1 MARLIGLVLMILAST
16 GGPHRVAA
24 QDATPAPDVAG
35 VYTCE
40 GKNPDGSPYKGIVE
54 IVKFHDSFLVRWTLP
69 DDVTVIGVGLESGGV
84 LAVSYFGGAP
94 GVIVYRAEGDRL
106 LGQWTMGGTN
116 GGVFSETLTR
126 MKVQPRAPG
135 VQEPRDPLAA
145 PAPKEPEEPK
155 VPSGGVRL

>member
-1 MARLIGLVLMILAST
+1 MARVIGLVLMILAST
-16 GGPHRVAA
+16 GGPHGVAA
-24 QDATPAPDVAG
+24 QDATPPPGVAG
-35 VYTCE
+35 VYACE

-84 LAVSYFGGAP
+84 LAVNYFGGAP

-126 MKVQPRAPG
+126 MKVQPQAPG
-135 VQEPRDPLAA
+135 QEPQEPLAA
-145 PAPKEPEEPK
+145 PKEHEEPK
-155 VPSGGVRL
+155 VPTGGVRL

>member
-1 MARLIGLVLMILAST
+1 MARLIGLVLIILAST
-16 GGPHRVAA
+16 GGPLGVAA
-24 QDATPAPDVAG
+24 QDTTKATGVAG
-35 VYTCE
+35 VYMCE

-69 DDVTVIGVGLESGGV
+69 DDVTVIGVGLESQGI

-126 MKVQPRAPG
+126 MKVQPQAPG
-135 VQEPRDPLAA
+135 VREPQDPA
-145 PAPKEPEEPK
+145 APKEPEPK
-155 VPSGGVRL
+155 IPTGGVRL